1 MQRTA
6 TKLAPADDENSPSSK
21 EREARAL
28 RTALLTHRGNRESL
42 AKPLGIS
49 LRTLDRKL
57 KELDA
62 P

>member
-1 MQRTA
+1 MG
-6 TKLAPADDENSPSSK
+6 
-21 EREARAL
+21 REARAL

-49 LRTLDRKL
+49 LRTLYRKL

-62 P
+62 R